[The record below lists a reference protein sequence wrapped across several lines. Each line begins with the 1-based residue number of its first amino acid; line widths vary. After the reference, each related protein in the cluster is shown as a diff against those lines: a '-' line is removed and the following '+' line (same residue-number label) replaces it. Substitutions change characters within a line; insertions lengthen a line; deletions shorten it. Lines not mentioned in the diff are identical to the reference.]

1 MSKKRFK
8 AFALRN
14 KLADNIRRHAA
25 HHDFGINELADTAM
39 VSRSQLFDVL
49 SSKKGATVD
58 FVAKIARPLRMEAYK
73 LLQ

>member
-1 MSKKRFK
+1 MKKRFK
-8 AFALRN
+8 ALSLRN
-14 KLADNIRRHAA
+14 RLADNIRRHAA
-25 HHDFGINELADTAM
+25 HHDFSIGELADTSM

-58 FVAKIARPLRMEAYK
+58 FIAKIARPLRMDAYK